1 MIAVKLTNGFGN
13 NLFQYNAGRLLA
25 DFLHQDIYG
34 IVPSVDYYAIPCL
47 EKLGFNLDH
56 SLPPTYITVGDQQY
70 SMSHHTDL
78 RNNNIV
84 LDGYFEDYT
93 IFKDNIDK
101 IKQWYPKIDQ
111 RDDKDLVIHFRA
123 GDRLFYKNEFHY
135 KPSVE
140 KYINAMQ
147 QFDFSRLYIVTDMPK
162 WDYINREQ
170 LEQMK
175 FHYDVPQDQRGDPQ
189 MSVDYFNSF
198 IDNFSKFNPVVKK
211 RTIYEDFNF
220 IRSFN
225 NILFEHGTLG
235 WWAAALSNAKR
246 VGVYGPWRRWKGN
259 RNKNL
264 SNMNLPTWFKWE

>member
-1 MIAVKLTNGFGN
+1 MVYTQLTNGIGN

-25 DFLHQDIYG
+25 DLLHQEIYG
-34 IVPSVDYYAIPCL
+34 VVPSVDYYAIPCL
-47 EKLGFNLDH
+47 EKLGFNLDC
-56 SLPPTYITVGDQQY
+56 SLPSTYITVGDPQY
-70 SMSHHTDL
+70 STAHHTDFQ
-78 RNNNIV
+78 NNNIL

-93 IFKDNIDK
+93 IFKDDIDK
-101 IKQWYPKIDQ
+101 IKGWYPKIDQ
-111 RDDKDLVIHFRA
+111 RDDNDLVIHFRA
-123 GDRLFYKNEFHY
+123 GDRLFYKNEFDY

-140 KYINAMQ
+140 QYINAIQ
-147 QFDFSRLYIVTDMPK
+147 QFDFNQLYIVTDMPK
-162 WDYINREQ
+162 WDYIHGEQ
-170 LEQMK
+170 LEQMQ
-175 FHYDVPQDQRGDPQ
+175 FHYDVPQDQRVDITL
-189 MSVDYFNSF
+189 SVDYFNSF
-198 IDNFSKFNPVVKK
+198 VGGFSQFRPIVKK
-211 RTIYEDFNF
+211 RSLYEDFNF

>member
-25 DFLHQDIYG
+25 DLLHQEIYG
-34 IVPSVDYYAIPCL
+34 VVPSVDYYAIPCL
-47 EKLGFNLDH
+47 EKLGFNLDC
-56 SLPPTYITVGDQQY
+56 SLPSTYITVGDPQY
-70 SMSHHTDL
+70 STAHHTDFQ
-78 RNNNIV
+78 NNNIL

-93 IFKDNIDK
+93 IFKDDIDK
-101 IKQWYPKIDQ
+101 IKGWYPKLDQ
-111 RDDKDLVIHFRA
+111 RDDNDLVIHFRA
-123 GDRLFYKNEFHY
+123 GDRLFYKNEFDY

-140 KYINAMQ
+140 QYINAIQ
-147 QFDFSRLYIVTDMPK
+147 QFDFNQLYIVTDMPK
-162 WDYINREQ
+162 WDYIHGEQ
-170 LEQMK
+170 LEQMQ
-175 FHYDVPQDQRGDPQ
+175 FHYDVPQDQRVDITL
-189 MSVDYFNSF
+189 SVDYFNSF
-198 IDNFSKFNPVVKK
+198 VGGFSQFRPIVKK
-211 RTIYEDFNF
+211 RSLYEDFNF

>member
-25 DFLHQDIYG
+25 DLLHQEIYG
-34 IVPSVDYYAIPCL
+34 VVPSVDYYAIPCL
-47 EKLGFNLDH
+47 EKLGFNLDC
-56 SLPPTYITVGDQQY
+56 SLPSTYITVGDPQY
-70 SMSHHTDL
+70 STAHHTDFQ
-78 RNNNIV
+78 NNNIL

-93 IFKDNIDK
+93 IFKDDIDK
-101 IKQWYPKIDQ
+101 IKGWYPKIDQ
-111 RDDKDLVIHFRA
+111 RDDNDLVIHFRA
-123 GDRLFYKNEFHY
+123 GDRLFYKNEFDY

-140 KYINAMQ
+140 QYINAIQ
-147 QFDFSRLYIVTDMPK
+147 QFDFNQLYIVTDMPK
-162 WDYINREQ
+162 WDYIHGEQ
-170 LEQMK
+170 LEQMQ
-175 FHYDVPQDQRGDPQ
+175 FHYDVPQDQRVDITL
-189 MSVDYFNSF
+189 SVDYFNSF
-198 IDNFSKFNPVVKK
+198 VGGFSQFRPIVKK
-211 RTIYEDFNF
+211 RSLYEDFNF

>member
-1 MIAVKLTNGFGN
+1 MIVVKLTNGFGN

-25 DFLHQDIYG
+25 DLLHQEICG
-34 IVPSVDYYAIPCL
+34 VVPSVDYYAIPCL
-47 EKLGFNLDH
+47 EKLGFNLDC

-70 SMSHHTDL
+70 STAHHTDFQ
-78 RNNNIV
+78 NNNIL

-93 IFKDNIDK
+93 IFKDDIDK
-101 IKQWYPKIDQ
+101 IKGWYPKIDQ
-111 RDDKDLVIHFRA
+111 RDDNDLVIHFRA
-123 GDRLFYKNEFHY
+123 GDRLFYKNEFDY

-140 KYINAMQ
+140 QYINAIQ
-147 QFDFSRLYIVTDMPK
+147 QFYFNQLYIVTDMPK
-162 WDYINREQ
+162 WDYIHGEQ

-175 FHYDVPQDQRGDPQ
+175 FHYDVPQNQRVDINL
-189 MSVDYFNSF
+189 SVDYFNSF
-198 IDNFSKFNPVVKK
+198 VGGFSQFRPIVKK
-211 RTIYEDFNF
+211 RSLYEDFNF

-235 WWAAALSNAKR
+235 WWAATLSNAKR

>member
-1 MIAVKLTNGFGN
+1 MIVVKLTNGFGN

-25 DFLHQDIYG
+25 DLLHQEICG
-34 IVPSVDYYAIPCL
+34 VVPSVDYYAIPCL
-47 EKLGFNLDH
+47 EKLGFNLDC

-70 SMSHHTDL
+70 SMAHHTDF
-78 RNNNIV
+78 RNNDIL

-93 IFKDNIDK
+93 IFKDDIDK
-101 IKQWYPKIDQ
+101 IKGWYPKIDQ
-111 RDDKDLVIHFRA
+111 RDDNDLVIHFRA
-123 GDRLFYKNEFHY
+123 GDRLFYKNEFDY

-140 KYINAMQ
+140 QYINAIR
-147 QFDFSRLYIVTDMPK
+147 QFDFNQLYIVTDMPK
-162 WDYINREQ
+162 WDYIHGEQ
-170 LEQMK
+170 LEQMQ
-175 FHYDVPQDQRGDPQ
+175 FHYDVPQDQRVDITL
-189 MSVDYFNSF
+189 SVDYFNSF
-198 IDNFSKFNPVVKK
+198 VGGFSQFRPIVKK
-211 RTIYEDFNF
+211 RSLYEDFNF

-235 WWAAALSNAKR
+235 WWAATLSNAKR